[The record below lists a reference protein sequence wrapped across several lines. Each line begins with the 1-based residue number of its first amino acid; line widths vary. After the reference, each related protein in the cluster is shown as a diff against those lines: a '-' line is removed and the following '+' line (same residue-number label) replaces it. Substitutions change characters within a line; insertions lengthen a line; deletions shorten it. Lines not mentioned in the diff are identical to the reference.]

1 MKMKVYGGVGL
12 NPINL
17 PPGIEV
23 VIFPLRRATNEPI
36 GGNFPML
43 EYQSVES
50 VRRQYPLSEEQE
62 KQLGEGQRVNVFTG
76 YVISDFAEDAGF
88 PEGAIVEHLE

>member
-1 MKMKVYGGVGL
+1 
-12 NPINL
+12 
-17 PPGIEV
+17 
-23 VIFPLRRATNEPI
+23 
-36 GGNFPML
+36 ML